1 MKTIRIAFVAS
12 TLGVG
17 GAERVVF
24 DVATRLPHDRYLS
37 AFYLLKGRG
46 TIGGE
51 LHEKGYAVTD
61 QLQHGRFDPG
71 TVVRIARRLRSFSPD
86 ILFLLDHHNAIL
98 WGGLA
103 GMLSGVRHRVVACH
117 ATGRMGGRPSFNAAD
132 RAVMRTAS
140 VVVALSESHTAY
152 LRDREGIPAAKLRM
166 IENGVDYD
174 RYVVADR
181 EQTLRV
187 RRQLGIGERDRV
199 VTMVAVLRPE
209 KAHEALLQAAV
220 ELGTSEPWK
229 FLIVGA
235 GAARAVL
242 ESRAARLGL
251 EDRVLFLG
259 ERDDVPVLLALS
271 DVLVL
276 PSHDAVE
283 TLPLAILEAMAA
295 GVPVVASAVGSVPDV
310 IEDGVNG
317 RLIAPADAHG
327 LAGAVRDIM
336 DDRAKSAQMAH
347 NAGETVRTRYG
358 IGRMVAGYQ
367 ALFESLVTGDPR
379 EDSTS

>member
-1 MKTIRIAFVAS
+1 M
-12 TLGVG
+12 
-17 GAERVVF
+17 
-24 DVATRLPHDRYLS
+24 
-37 AFYLLKGRG
+37 
-46 TIGGE
+46 
-51 LHEKGYAVTD
+51 
-61 QLQHGRFDPG
+61 
-71 TVVRIARRLRSFSPD
+71 
-86 ILFLLDHHNAIL
+86 
-98 WGGLA
+98 
-103 GMLSGVRHRVVACH
+103 
-117 ATGRMGGRPSFNAAD
+117 
-132 RAVMRTAS
+132 
-140 VVVALSESHTAY
+140 
-152 LRDREGIPAAKLRM
+152 
-166 IENGVDYD
+166 
-174 RYVVADR
+174 
-181 EQTLRV
+181 
-187 RRQLGIGERDRV
+187 
-199 VTMVAVLRPE
+199 
-209 KAHEALLQAAV
+209 
-220 ELGTSEPWK
+220 
-229 FLIVGA
+229 
-235 GAARAVL
+235 
-242 ESRAARLGL
+242 
-251 EDRVLFLG
+251 LFLG

-358 IGRMVAGYQ
+358 VGRMVAGYQ